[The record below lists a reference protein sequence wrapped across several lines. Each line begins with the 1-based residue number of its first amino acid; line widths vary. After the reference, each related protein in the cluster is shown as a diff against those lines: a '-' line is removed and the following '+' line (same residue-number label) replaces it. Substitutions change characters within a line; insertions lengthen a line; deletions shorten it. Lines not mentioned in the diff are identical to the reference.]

1 MKLRIVSGIA
11 GLMLIGGIGAAAA
24 QDVIVTPEQQTVI
37 KEYVHKKPLASINV
51 LGAELSIGSTLP
63 DTVELHEIPDV
74 QYRYVVVND
83 HTVVVDPS
91 TRKIVEVIQ

>member
-1 MKLRIVSGIA
+1 MA
-11 GLMLIGGIGAAAA
+11 GLMLIGGIGTAAA
-24 QDVIVTPEQQTVI
+24 QDVIIQPEQQTVI
-37 KEYVHKKPLASINV
+37 KEYVHKKPLASINL

-83 HTVVVDPS
+83 RTVVVDPS
-91 TRKIVEVIQ
+91 TRKIVEVIE

>member
-1 MKLRIVSGIA
+1 MKLRIVSGLA

>member
-1 MKLRIVSGIA
+1 MRIQVISSIT
-11 GLMLIGGIGAAAA
+11 GLMLIGGIGAVAA
-24 QDVIVTPEQQTVI
+24 QDVVVQPEQQTII
-37 KEYVHKKPLASINV
+37 KEYVHKKPLASINL

-91 TRKIVEVIQ
+91 TRRIVEVIQ

>member
-91 TRKIVEVIQ
+91 TRKTVEVIQ

>member
-1 MKLRIVSGIA
+1 MRLQIISSMA
-11 GLMLIGGIGAAAA
+11 GLLLIGGIGAAAA
-24 QDVIVTPEQQTVI
+24 QDVIIQPEQQTVI
-37 KEYVHKKPLASINV
+37 KEYVHKKPLASINL

-83 HTVVVDPS
+83 RTVVVDPS
-91 TRKIVEVIQ
+91 TRKIVEVIE

>member
-1 MKLRIVSGIA
+1 MKLQIIGSMA

-24 QDVIVTPEQQTVI
+24 QDVIVQPEQQTVI
-37 KEYVHKKPLASINV
+37 KEYVHKKPLASINL

-83 HTVVVDPS
+83 RTVVVDPS
-91 TRKIVEVIQ
+91 TRKIVEVIE

>member
-1 MKLRIVSGIA
+1 MA

-24 QDVIVTPEQQTVI
+24 QDVIVQPEQQTVI
-37 KEYVHKKPLASINV
+37 KEYVHKKPLASINL

-83 HTVVVDPS
+83 RTVVVDPS
-91 TRKIVEVIQ
+91 TRKIVEVIE